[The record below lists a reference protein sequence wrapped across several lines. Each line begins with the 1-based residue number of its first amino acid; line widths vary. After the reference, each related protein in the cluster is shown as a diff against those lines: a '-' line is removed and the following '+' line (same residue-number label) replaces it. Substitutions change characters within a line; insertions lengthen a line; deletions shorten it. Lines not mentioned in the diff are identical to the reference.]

1 MMRSKTVAVVI
12 ALAAFGVLATP
23 ADAHQR
29 VVLDGDDTS
38 GPFDMVAVRMN
49 HLYVGETH
57 PERTWRIL
65 EFRLITYGTWTND
78 ALTGIDTHITFEF
91 DLDKDED
98 VDRCLVIQR
107 SADGRLEGQM
117 YSVGCEFVLGKPV
130 GKPQDVRRRDEHS
143 LEIDFRPRLLGEDV
157 TTFRWRAVTSYDREG
172 DSECPQPDPLP
183 PERRYATCTDF
194 TRWQGHS
201 I

>member
-1 MMRSKTVAVVI
+1 MIIAVAVAV
-12 ALAAFGVLATP
+12 AAVGLSAVP
-23 ADAHQR
+23 AGAHQR

-49 HLYVGETH
+49 HLYVAQSH
-57 PERTWRIL
+57 PSRTWRVL

-91 DLDKDED
+91 DLDKDGD

-107 SADGRLEGQM
+107 DDQGRLKGQM
-117 YSVGCEFVLGKPV
+117 YALGCEFVLGEPV
-130 GKPQDVRRRDEHS
+130 GKRQEVRRRDEHS
-143 LEIDFRPRLLGEDV
+143 LDIDFRVRLLGRDISA
-157 TTFRWRAVTSYDREG
+157 FRWRAVTSYDREG

-194 TRWQGHS
+194 TRWQGHAV
-201 I
+201 